1 MTNNILPGA
10 QPNKEATMESA
21 EQYKRGDIRK
31 LLRVALAASELEAP
45 TLNNL
50 ARVTGMHK
58 QVLIDDLERLQI
70 QMGIVIQKDES
81 SYRLISWGPILKGAD
96 SIRSFLQLPPSGEQ
110 HD

>member
-1 MTNNILPGA
+1 MTNSTMTDD
-10 QPNKEATMESA
+10 QPIKEAVMDTVVK
-21 EQYKRGDIRK
+21 YKRGDIRK

-50 ARVTGMHK
+50 ARVTGMSK
-58 QVLIDDLERLQI
+58 QVLIDDLKRLA

-81 SYRLISWGPILKGAD
+81 SYRLTSWGPILQGAD
-96 SIRSFLQLPPSGEQ
+96 SIRSFLQLPPAGEQ